1 MKRVFNIF
9 IFLLI
14 LFALLFQFR
23 KVFIKE
29 SACSKPIPYILGAFD
44 ARFNISQEYF
54 LSALADAEAIWE
66 EPFGKELFVH
76 IPEDSSP
83 DSLKINLIYDYR
95 QEATSKLASLGIV
108 VKNTKASYDE
118 LKAKFTILRN
128 SYEKEK
134 SVFDSRVANFNKEQQ
149 IYENAVN
156 FWNKKG
162 GAPQVEYNK
171 LEETRLWII
180 NESKELQVMQKNI
193 NNMADEVNALVV
205 VLNRLVSSLNLS
217 VEKYNTTNVS
227 RGESFEEGVYIE
239 DGFQRSID
247 IFEFSSREK
256 LVRVLVHEL
265 GHALGL
271 PHVDD
276 REAIMYEINKSDKL
290 TVTEADLEALRFK
303 CEEK

>member
-1 MKRVFNIF
+1 M
-9 IFLLI
+9 
-14 LFALLFQFR
+14 
-23 KVFIKE
+23 
-29 SACSKPIPYILGAFD
+29 
-44 ARFNISQEYF
+44 
-54 LSALADAEAIWE
+54 
-66 EPFGKELFVH
+66 
-76 IPEDSSP
+76 
-83 DSLKINLIYDYR
+83 
-95 QEATSKLASLGIV
+95 